1 MSIIREPFGAI
12 DGQTV
17 ERFTLRGAHGV
28 EAQIITYGGT
38 LVALRAPDRHGQSG
52 DVVVGFDTLPPYL
65 NNPAY
70 IGSLIGRFA
79 NRIANGVFALGGMTC
94 HLARNH
100 GAHHLHG
107 GAIGFDKVI
116 WQARPIADAAE
127 PALELTYLSRDGE
140 EGYPGNLSVAVTY
153 TLTAGGALRI
163 DYYATTDRTT
173 VVNLTN
179 HAYFNLSGAGNILHH
194 EARLFASHF
203 LPVDA
208 SLIPTGEIRA
218 VHGTVMDFTT
228 PTPIGARI
236 NTDDEQLRNGLG
248 GYDHTWVIDGAAGE
262 LRHAARLADP
272 ASGRTLD
279 VLTTHPGIH
288 LYTGNSL
295 DGTLTAR
302 NGHVLSKHAAL
313 CLETQHFPDSPN
325 HPHFPS
331 TILNPGEVYRHTTV
345 FHLSAS

>member
-1 MSIIREPFGAI
+1 MSIICESFGAI

-17 ERFTLRGAHGV
+17 DRFTLSSDSGI
-28 EAQIITYGGT
+28 EAQIITYGGA
-38 LVALRAPDRHGQSG
+38 LVSLRAPDRHGQQG
-52 DVVVGFDTLPPYL
+52 DVVVGFDTLTPYL

-79 NRIANGVFALGGMTC
+79 NRIANGAFSLGGTTY

-100 GAHHLHG
+100 GGHHLHG
-107 GAIGFDKVI
+107 GLTGFDKVI
-116 WQARPIADAAE
+116 WRARPISDAAE
-127 PALELTYLSRDGE
+127 PALELTYFSRDGD
-140 EGYPGNLSVAVTY
+140 EGYPGNLNVTVTY
-153 TLTAGGALRI
+153 MLTGDGALRI
-163 DYYATTDRTT
+163 DYLATTDRAT
-173 VVNLTN
+173 VVNLTH
-179 HAYFNLSGAGNILHH
+179 HAYFNLSGSGNILRH
-194 EARLFASHF
+194 ELQLFADHF

-236 NTDDEQLRNGLG
+236 PHDDEQIRHALG
-248 GYDHTWVIDGAAGE
+248 GYDHTWIIDGAAGA
-262 LRHAARLADP
+262 LRRAARLVDP
-272 ASGRTLD
+272 ASGRVLD

-295 DGTLTAR
+295 DGTLVAR
-302 NGHVLSKHAAL
+302 NGHVLTKHAAL

-325 HPHFPS
+325 HPQFPS
-331 TILNPGEVYRHTTV
+331 TILKPGETYRHITV
-345 FHLSAS
+345 FRLSVE